1 MELAATAQNFCHK
14 IKLLGVY
21 VVETRKL
28 RVKTMSET
36 ENRNA
41 EGLTRRSFL
50 TNTAVTLVGL
60 MRGARVV
67 GQQPLSKTY
76 EFINGQWFDGQEF
89 KNKKFYS
96 VGGILTAKKRG
107 KIDSVIDLAGKYV
120 IPPFGEAHNHN
131 VEWSDEETFSRL
143 RRTYLEAGIFY
154 VKNPN
159 NLPRARTPLLDK
171 INIPTSI
178 DAVFANGGLTAS
190 GGHPLGVVKRNIER
204 GGMTEKDGDGGFYF
218 IIDNLADL
226 DRKWE
231 KILAGKPDFIK
242 TYLLYSEEYEKRK
255 TDEKYFA
262 WKGLNPALLP
272 EIVRRTHRAG
282 LRVTTHVETATDFHN
297 ALIAGVDEIA
307 HTPGFRPENGDW
319 TKYDAS
325 RFKVSETDARLAARN
340 RVVVVTTLVSAIDH
354 ALQKKESEPFNEIRN
369 LLIQNLQLL
378 KKHDVHIA
386 VGSDSYRQT
395 SLAEALNLQKL
406 EVFDNRTLLK
416 MWCETTV
423 ATIFPKRKIGHLKE
437 GYEASFLVLN
447 DNPVQDFA
455 NVQKIDKRFKQG
467 EFFSW

>member
-1 MELAATAQNFCHK
+1 MTALHFCHK

-21 VVETRKL
+21 NCNMNKI
-28 RVKTMSET
+28 MSEN

-41 EGLTRRSFL
+41 ESFTRRSFL
-50 TNTAVTLVGL
+50 ISTSASLIGLTLGGKVFS
-60 MRGARVV
+60 
-67 GQQPLSKTY
+67 QQIPPKVY
-76 EFINGQWFDGQEF
+76 EFRNGLWFDGQKF
-89 KNKKFYS
+89 ARRQFYS
-96 VGGILTAKKRG
+96 VDGVLASRKSARV
-107 KIDSVIDLAGKYV
+107 DSVIDLTGKYI

-143 RRTYLEAGIFY
+143 KRTYLEAGIFY

-159 NLPRARTPLLDK
+159 NLPRARTPLLEK
-171 INIPTSI
+171 TNIPTSI

-204 GGMTEKDGDGGFYF
+204 GGMTEADGDGGFYF
-218 IIDNLADL
+218 IIDNIADL

-231 KILAGKPDFIK
+231 KVLAGKPDFIK

-262 WKGLNPALLP
+262 WKGLYPALLP
-272 EIVRRTHRAG
+272 EIVRRAHRAG

-297 ALIAGVDEIA
+297 ALVAGVDEVA

-325 RFKVSETDARLAARN
+325 RFKVSETDARLAARKG
-340 RVVVVTTLVSAIDH
+340 VTVVTTLVSAIDH

-386 VGSDSYRQT
+386 IGSDSYRQT
-395 SLAEALNLQKL
+395 SLAEALNLSKL
-406 EVFDNRTLLK
+406 EAFDNRTLLK
-416 MWCETTV
+416 MWCETT
-423 ATIFPKRKIGHLKE
+423 AAAIFPKRKIGHLKN
-437 GYEASFLVLN
+437 GFEASFLVLN
-447 DNPVQDFA
+447 NNPLQDFA

-467 EFFSW
+467 EFLSL

>member
-1 MELAATAQNFCHK
+1 MSCHK
-14 IKLLGVY
+14 IELFGVY
-21 VVETRKL
+21 VVVTRKL
-28 RVKTMSET
+28 RLKTMSET

-50 TNTAVTLVGL
+50 TTTAVTLVGFMFGVRTL
-60 MRGARVV
+60 

-76 EFINGQWFDGQEF
+76 ELINGRWFDGQDF
-89 KNKKFYS
+89 RSKKFYS
-96 VGGILTAKKRG
+96 VGGILTAKKRS
-107 KIDSVIDLAGKYV
+107 KIDSAIDLTGKYV

-143 RRTYLEAGIFY
+143 KRTYLEAGIFY

-159 NLPRARTPLLDK
+159 NLLRARTPLLDK
-171 INIPTSI
+171 INTPTSI
-178 DAVFANGGLTAS
+178 DVIFANGGLTAS

-255 TDEKYFA
+255 DDEKYFA
-262 WKGLNPALLP
+262 WKGLNPVLLP
-272 EIVRRTHRAG
+272 EIVRRAHRAR
-282 LRVTTHVETATDFHN
+282 LRVTTHIETATDFHN

-319 TKYDAS
+319 TKYDVS
-325 RFKVSETDARLAARN
+325 RFKISETDARLAARN
-340 RVVVVTTLVSAIDH
+340 GVVVVTTLVSAIDH
-354 ALQKKESEPFNEIRN
+354 ALQKKEGEPFNEIRN

-378 KKHDVHIA
+378 KTYDVHIA

-395 SLAEALNLQKL
+395 SLAEAMNLHKL

-416 MWCETTV
+416 MWCKATA
-423 ATIFPKRKIGHLKE
+423 ATIFPKRKIGQLKE
-437 GYEASFLVLN
+437 GYEASFLVLD
-447 DNPVQDFA
+447 DNPLQGFT
-455 NVQKIDKRFKQG
+455 NIQKISKRFKQG
-467 EFFSW
+467 VLLS